1 MIPCNQRP
9 YRDCLRLSDAEG
21 DQARHG
27 ARGDGVRLLSIHAS
41 KALDVA
47 SITSRRGREAGTATD
62 RR

>member
-1 MIPCNQRP
+1 MEFAC
-9 YRDCLRLSDAEG
+9 YL
-21 DQARHG
+21 
-27 ARGDGVRLLSIHAS
+27 IHAS